1 MSPISRRCILISSK
15 ERRCFSIVM
24 ETKLLSVSLKFKANS
39 QFSSSIREYRGDKEM
54 MVYGE
59 VTREAI
65 KDFILSCGIE
75 IFDIVEELKNGNK
88 IH

>member
-1 MSPISRRCILISSK
+1 
-15 ERRCFSIVM
+15 M
-24 ETKLLSVSLKFKANS
+24 EMKLLSVSLKFKANS
-39 QFSSSIREYRGDKEM
+39 QFSSSIREYRGDKEIV
-54 MVYGE
+54 VYGE

-65 KDFILSCGIE
+65 KDFVLSNGIE